1 MVMQEVKIIELLIN
15 GVAGPASGIVVAL
28 MCMGAFGWFL
38 TKYLLPQ
45 QNRQFDKLL
54 DDNKEQ
60 RKVFEKSINTVA
72 RRLDK
77 VEDDISDILSEVKVI
92 KEKL

>member
-1 MVMQEVKIIELLIN
+1 MEPQSLELIINAI
-15 GVAGPASGIVVAL
+15 AGPASGIIVAL
-28 MCMGAFGWFL
+28 LCLSGFGFFMI
-38 TKYLLPQ
+38 KYLLPQ
-45 QNRQFDKLL
+45 QDRHIDKLL

-60 RKVFEKSINTVA
+60 RKLFEKSINTVA

-77 VEDDISDILSEVKVI
+77 VEDDVSDILSEVKVI